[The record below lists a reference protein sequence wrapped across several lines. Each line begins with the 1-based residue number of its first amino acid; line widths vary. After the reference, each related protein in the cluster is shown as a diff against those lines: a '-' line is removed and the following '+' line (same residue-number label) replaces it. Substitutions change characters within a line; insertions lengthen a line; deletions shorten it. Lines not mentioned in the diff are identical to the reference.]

1 MDGRLSPSLSAPD
14 GAGDGILV
22 MGMREALEQPPDAFE
37 AHFGRYADRR
47 DFAFAA
53 LNTAFVTDGAFV
65 HLRRRAS
72 ARHPIHLVF
81 VSSGRESDVVC
92 HPRVLIVA
100 EVASRAQV
108 VEHFIDAGTG
118 ARCFNN
124 AVSEVVLKAGACVE
138 HYKAQMEGD
147 HTFHISSVE
156 VHQAHESHFTS
167 HVTSL
172 GGRLV
177 RHDINVRL
185 EAPRAPCDLH
195 GLYLAA
201 GRQHMDF
208 HTRVDHLVPECTS
221 SEVYKGVLDGRAR
234 GVFNGRVYVH
244 PDAQKSDAHQS
255 QRQSSALP
263 ARGDRYQTTARDP
276 CRRRKVLARS
286 DGGTARRADDVLS
299 PLPAAST
306 KRAPERFSPSDFSKR
321 CWSRFSIPWL
331 RESLTRE
338 IAGRMPGAL
347 LLADTHP
354 TGDIAVMSSASS
366 EDRPGRNLYDVE
378 ARRRDF
384 PVLHQEVHG
393 RPLVYLDNG
402 ATSQKPRSVIEALR
416 HYYEHDNSNVHRGV
430 HALSERATRDY
441 EAARDEVARFVNAP
455 DRRAVVF
462 VRGNHRS
469 HQSRGAELPP
479 APVCT
484 KAMKSSSR
492 TWSITPTSCLGR
504 CCARRAERACG

>member
-1 MDGRLSPSLSAPD
+1 MSLPPSVAHYLDTFGECRDTLPGRDRHWLQQVREAAIARFEKLGFPGPRDEDWKYTRLTALEKQPFRPRTRASGDLGIEGIQHHAGLTPSECCRLVFVDGRLSPSLSSPD

-22 MGMREALEQPPDAFE
+22 MGMREALEHPPDAFE

-53 LNTAFVTDGAFV
+53 LNTAFVSDGAFV

-81 VSSGRESDVVC
+81 VSSGHESDVVC

-108 VEHFIDAGTG
+108 IEHFIDAGTG

-185 EAPRAPCDLH
+185 EAPRARCDLH

-255 QRQSSALP
+255 NANLLLSPHVEIDTKPQLEIH
-263 ARGDRYQTTARDP
+263 
-276 CRRRKVLARS
+276 
-286 DGGTARRADDVLS
+286 ADDVKCSHGATVGQLDERMMFYLRS
-299 PLPAAST
+299 RGIDEAGA
-306 KRAPERFSPSDFSKR
+306 RALLTFGFLEEMLEPV
-321 CWSRFSIPWL
+321 SIPWL

-354 TGDIAVMSSASS
+354 TGDIAS
-366 EDRPGRNLYDVE
+366 
-378 ARRRDF
+378 
-384 PVLHQEVHG
+384 
-393 RPLVYLDNG
+393 
-402 ATSQKPRSVIEALR
+402 
-416 HYYEHDNSNVHRGV
+416 
-430 HALSERATRDY
+430 
-441 EAARDEVARFVNAP
+441 
-455 DRRAVVF
+455 
-462 VRGNHRS
+462 
-469 HQSRGAELPP
+469 
-479 APVCT
+479 
-484 KAMKSSSR
+484 
-492 TWSITPTSCLGR
+492 
-504 CCARRAERACG
+504 